1 SLRVKRRLRADRSCR
16 VATNVLAALTG
27 SASRGLSIAL
37 NALGN
42 AYMELA
48 AGKDTD
54 SVKQEEGP
62 TNILGAL
69 VRQSRWRQTDAAG
82 SHVRLFPKRAHPRIG
97 SRVRSIGAFELFSIS
112 PLGHLLARTNDPNPE
127 RFLFRNKF

>member
-1 SLRVKRRLRADRSCR
+1 LRADRSCR

-27 SASRGLSIAL
+27 SASRNLSIAL
-37 NALGN
+37 SALGN

-54 SVKQEEGP
+54 SVKQEEGS

-69 VRQSRWRQTDAAG
+69 VRQ
-82 SHVRLFPKRAHPRIG
+82 
-97 SRVRSIGAFELFSIS
+97 
-112 PLGHLLARTNDPNPE
+112 
-127 RFLFRNKF
+127 